1 MHGAGGG
8 APVLNR
14 NALKHGRFTCE
25 SVELRKMLARLTRE
39 GRKLAAAIE

>member
-8 APVLNR
+8 APVLNK

-25 SVELRKMLARLTRE
+25 LIAMRKRIAGLTRE
-39 GRKLAAAIE
+39 GRQLVKNVE